1 MTTGVLPSFITYT
14 QIGLTIN
21 PIVIT
26 DVNVYTIKV
35 TITDTHSNPSYTF
48 VLTVTNKAPIV
59 TSAIP
64 EDIIILFGIE
74 FIYTLPTS

>member
-1 MTTGVLPSFITYT
+1 MS
-14 QIGLTIN
+14 IN
-21 PIVIT
+21 PLDIS

-35 TITDTHSNPSYTF
+35 TITDTHSSPSYTF

-59 TSAIP
+59 TSVIP
-64 EDIIILFGIE
+64 ENISVVFGID